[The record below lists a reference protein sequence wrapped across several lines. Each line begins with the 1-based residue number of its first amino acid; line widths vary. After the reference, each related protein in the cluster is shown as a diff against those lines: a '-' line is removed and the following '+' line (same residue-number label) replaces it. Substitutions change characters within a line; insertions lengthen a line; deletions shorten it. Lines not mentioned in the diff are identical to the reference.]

1 MTHQLSSPSAT
12 SVTPRGVDSMASY
25 VLAILS
31 LKKTRKVES
40 SMAPFMADEASRP
53 GATNAV

>member
-1 MTHQLSSPSAT
+1 MSPTAS
-12 SVTPRGVDSMASY
+12 GVASMASY
-25 VLAILS
+25 VLAIFNFM
-31 LKKTRKVES
+31 KTKKVES